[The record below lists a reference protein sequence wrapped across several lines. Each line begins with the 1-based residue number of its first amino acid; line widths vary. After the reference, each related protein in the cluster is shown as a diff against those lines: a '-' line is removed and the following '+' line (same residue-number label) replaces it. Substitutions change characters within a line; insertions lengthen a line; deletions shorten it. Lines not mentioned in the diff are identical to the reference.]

1 MARSIIHLGFSW
13 LGLAWLNLSW
23 TLPMSVIESAF
34 DILISNLKFP
44 SMRPRVFVT
53 RQLPTP
59 AMNRL
64 AEVCDYQVGVE
75 HGALDREALLAGVRE
90 ADGLICLLTDTVDRE
105 VINASVRLRVIANV
119 AVGYNN
125 IDVATAQQRGIYV
138 TNTPDVLTDAT
149 ADLTWA
155 LILAVTRRLVEADAF
170 TRAGK
175 FTGWDL
181 EMMLGSGVTGKTLG
195 VVGYG
200 RIGRAVARR
209 ATGFGMQVVYCG
221 RDDIAF
227 RDDPQHNTAMAGRQ
241 NVTGLLSQSARL
253 EGLAAR
259 RVSFNQLLETADVIT
274 VHVPLAAATNHL
286 IDAAAFARMKPGAF
300 LINTARGPIV
310 DEAALVE
317 ALRQGR
323 IAGAG
328 LDVYEREPEISAP
341 LIEMNNVVL
350 LPHVGSA
357 TLETRTAMAMV
368 AVENAIDALS
378 GRIPRC
384 LVR

>member
-1 MARSIIHLGFSW
+1 
-13 LGLAWLNLSW
+13 
-23 TLPMSVIESAF
+23 
-34 DILISNLKFP
+34 
-44 SMRPRVFVT
+44 MRPRVFVT
-53 RQLPTP
+53 RQLPAP
-59 AMNRL
+59 VLNRL
-64 AEVCDYQVGVE
+64 AEVCDYQVGAERGV
-75 HGALDREALLAGVRE
+75 LDREALMAGVCDAE
-90 ADGLICLLTDTVDRE
+90 GLVCLLTDTVDRE
-105 VINASVRLRVIANV
+105 VIDAGTRLRVIANV

-138 TNTPDVLTDAT
+138 TNTPDALTDAT

-175 FTGWDL
+175 FTGWDFEL
-181 EMMLGSGVTGKTLG
+181 LLGSGITGKTLG

-209 ATGFGMQVVYCG
+209 ATGFGMQVIYCG

-227 RDDPQHNTAMAGRQ
+227 RDDPQHNAMMMARQ
-241 NVTGLLSQSARL
+241 NVTSPLSQSARL
-253 EGLAAR
+253 DGLAAR
-259 RVSFNQLLETADVIT
+259 RVSFNQLLEVADVIT
-274 VHVPLAAATNHL
+274 LHLPLAAATHHL
-286 IDAAAFARMKPGAF
+286 IDRHALARMKPGAF

-341 LIEMNNVVL
+341 LLAMNNIVL

-357 TLETRTAMAMV
+357 TLETRTAMAML

-378 GRIPRC
+378 GRVPRSA
-384 LVR
+384 VK